1 MLGAAVCSKDEAMP
15 KYWTEQAK
23 ENPVILNLPE
33 GREFQE
39 HLRVF
44 VEYKYGRVRRMV
56 KPTGLADANMGSVVV
71 TRATTAGKCTASW
84 CTHRSRRNWTSS

>member
-1 MLGAAVCSKDEAMP
+1 MGGRPLTLRDEPFGEAEAAAAASSKDEAMP
-15 KYWTEQAK
+15 KYWTEEAK

-44 VEYKYGRVRRMV
+44 VEYKYDSTWR
-56 KPTGLADANMGSVVV
+56 PAGSQLIL
-71 TRATTAGKCTASW
+71 G
-84 CTHRSRRNWTSS
+84 